1 MKWKFTGGKV
11 LLAFTLL
18 ALTGVAQAH
27 VGHEGG
33 HSSTFLSG
41 LAHPA
46 SGIDH
51 LLAMVAVGL
60 WSAVAWPQRRWL
72 APAVFVAMMALG
84 AVLAHQ
90 GLTLPV
96 GGALEWLIAASV
108 VLLGGLLVCGAALP
122 GTWGLVLVAVSAW
135 LHGTAHGLEMAEG
148 ASFMAYGAGF
158 VLATALLHLGGMG
171 LGVLLQRMRS
181 VLPQAA
187 GALIGVA
194 GLAMLVSRI

>member
-1 MKWKFTGGKV
+1 
-11 LLAFTLL
+11 
-18 ALTGVAQAH
+18 
-27 VGHEGG
+27 
-33 HSSTFLSG
+33 
-41 LAHPA
+41 
-46 SGIDH
+46 
-51 LLAMVAVGL
+51 
-60 WSAVAWPQRRWL
+60 
-72 APAVFVAMMALG
+72 
-84 AVLAHQ
+84 
-90 GLTLPV
+90 
-96 GGALEWLIAASV
+96 
-108 VLLGGLLVCGAALP
+108 
-122 GTWGLVLVAVSAW
+122 LVAVSAW